1 MLSTAFLLAASMVVG
16 QAGQSSS
23 HESFQAMGDKLAG
36 VGVHRFETPDGEKVI
51 RYVRCDWALDK
62 NVIVAVFST
71 DKEGNDPVYR
81 AMAAWDASAKQIRH
95 MGVSSDGELL
105 IGTWFVEGDTLGVK
119 FTRIDKEGRKADV
132 IVSYKNDIIERD
144 GQVIGSYERLEDQ

>member
-1 MLSTAFLLAASMVVG
+1 M
-16 QAGQSSS
+16 
-23 HESFQAMGDKLAG
+23 
-36 VGVHRFETPDGEKVI
+36 HRFETPDGEKVI

-95 MGVSSDGELL
+95 MGVSSDGEVL

-132 IVSYKNDIIERD
+132 IVSYKNGFIERV
-144 GQVIGSYERLEDQ
+144 GLVIGSFERLEDQ